1 MSARD
6 YYDIL
11 GVAKDASEEDIKKAY
26 RRLAMK
32 YHPDRETGDE
42 NKFKEISEAYEHLGD
57 SAKKQ
62 AYDNRGSNPFSGQGN
77 FRHRGDQY
85 DDFED
90 ILRKH
95 FGGSGDVFGDLFGQR
110 SANRQSIGVIEISLM
125 DAYIGRSITINPKT
139 TIHLP
144 KGVRSGSKFYADGKM
159 YRVDVRADDKFKRSN
174 DDLLVDI
181 SIDAIEAML
190 GIDAVLEHLDGVKL
204 QFAIPA
210 GIQVGQIVKLGG
222 KGMKNPETD
231 KYGDLLVRINITVPR
246 DLAEFEKNSLKTLLR
261 RQTIEI

>member
-11 GVAKDASEEDIKKAY
+11 GVPKNATEDDIKRAY
-26 RRLAMK
+26 RKLAMK
-32 YHPDRETGDE
+32 YHPDRESGDE
-42 NKFKEISEAYEHLGD
+42 NKFKEVSEAYEHLGD
-57 SAKKQ
+57 AEKKQ
-62 AYDNRGSNPFSGQGN
+62 AYDNRGSNPFSGRGN
-77 FRHRGDQY
+77 FQHRGDQY

-95 FGGSGDVFGDLFGQR
+95 FGANDVFGDLFSQR
-110 SANRQSIGVIEISLM
+110 SANRQTIGVIEISLM
-125 DAYIGRSITINPKT
+125 DAYIGRSVTINPKT

-144 KGVRSGSKFYADGKM
+144 KGVRSGAKFYADGKM
-159 YRVDVRADDKFKRSN
+159 YRVDVKADDKFKRSN
-174 DDLLVDI
+174 DDLLTDVN
-181 SIDAIEAML
+181 IDAFEAML

-204 QFAIPA
+204 QFAIPP

-231 KYGDLLVRINITVPR
+231 KYGDLLVRINITVPKN
-246 DLAEFEKNSLKTLLR
+246 LAEFEKNSLRTMLR
-261 RQTIEI
+261 RQSVDI